1 MTDNIEKL
9 FFQNINGLVR
19 IFNIKNINFK
29 LIVTPINNSKH
40 KITYHFIDNILTFPN
55 NISDIIAKFKY
66 ILKNLNSIS
75 NENDLINFYLEIY
88 ENNNVKIS
96 SELNIYFN
104 NLLNVNKKN
113 ISNKNQISDE
123 GVNDLIDF
131 YFNNNFDD
139 DNLNDDDD
147 NLNDDDDDNLND
159 DDDDNL
165 NDDDDDDNLNDD
177 DNDEDNFNNELL
189 NL

>member
-29 LIVTPINNSKH
+29 LIITPINNSRH

-55 NISDIIAKFKY
+55 NIRDIITKFKY

-88 ENNNVKIS
+88 ENNNVKLS
-96 SELNIYFN
+96 SELNICFN
-104 NLLNVNKKN
+104 NLLNFNKKN
-113 ISNKNQISDE
+113 TYNKNDISDE

-139 DNLNDDDD
+139 YDEDDI
-147 NLNDDDDDNLND
+147 N
-159 DDDDNL
+159 
-165 NDDDDDDNLNDD
+165 D
-177 DNDEDNFNNELL
+177 DNDEDNINDDNDEDNINDDNDEYDINEDNINDKLL

>member
-9 FFQNINGLVR
+9 FFSNINGLVR

-29 LIVTPINNSKH
+29 LIVTPINNSRH

-55 NISDIIAKFKY
+55 NIRDIITKFKY

-75 NENDLINFYLEIY
+75 NENDFINFYLEIY
-88 ENNNVKIS
+88 ENNNVKLS
-96 SELNIYFN
+96 SELNICFN

-113 ISNKNQISDE
+113 TYNKNEISDE

-131 YFNNNFDD
+131 YFNNNLDD
-139 DNLNDDDD
+139 DYDQDDINDDNNEDD
-147 NLNDDDDDNLND
+147 NNEDDINYDNNE
-159 DDDDNL
+159 DNI
-165 NDDDDDDNLNDD
+165 ND
-177 DNDEDNFNNELL
+177 DNDEYDINKNNINDKLL